1 MSVYE
6 KLGLKRAIN
15 GVGTVTN
22 LGGSLMP
29 REVVDAMRE
38 ASEAFVDMRELIRRT
53 GAIVAELTGAE
64 AGIITSGAS
73 AGLVLATA
81 ACMTG
86 NDPEK
91 MERLPDTRGMRNEI
105 IVQRTLRTGWYRM
118 LQLTGA
124 RLVEAGD
131 VDETT
136 AGQVEE
142 AVTARTAAIWY
153 FDFEPREG
161 IVSLEELAK
170 IGKRRGVPVLVDAAA
185 EVPPVENL
193 TRYLQRGAD
202 VVVFSGGKGIRGPND
217 SGFVCGRRDI
227 VEAIALQ
234 MCPRMGIGRAMK
246 IGKEGIIGAI
256 SALTRYVREDHAMEA
271 RDWEDKVT
279 YMVKE
284 LGRIPGL
291 RAERVIPEADMPI
304 RPLGIPRTQ
313 VTLDEEALDC
323 SAEELVAELA
333 DGNPSIR
340 LYAWRGRVLI
350 NPQCLQDGEERVI
363 VAQIR
368 SVLME

>member
-1 MSVYE
+1 VSVYE

-29 REVVDAMRE
+29 REVVDAVRD
-38 ASEAFVDMRELIRRT
+38 AAGAFVDMPELIRRT
-53 GAIVAELTGAE
+53 GEIVAELTGAE

-91 MERLPDTRGMRNEI
+91 MAKLPDATGMRNEV
-105 IVQRTLRTGWYRM
+105 IVQRRLRTGWYRM

-124 RLVEAGD
+124 HLVEVGD
-131 VDETT
+131 GDETT
-136 AGQVEE
+136 PGQVEE
-142 AVTARTAAIWY
+142 AITERTAALWF

-161 IVSLEELAK
+161 IVSLETLAE
-170 IGKRRGVPVLVDAAA
+170 IGSRRGVPVLVDAAA

-193 TRYLQRGAD
+193 TRYLRRGAD
-202 VVVFSGGKGIRGPND
+202 VVVFSGGKGIQGPND

-227 VEAIALQ
+227 IEAIALQ

-246 IGKEGIIGAI
+246 IGKEGIVGAI
-256 SALTRYVREDHAMEA
+256 TALMRYVKENHIVEA
-271 RDWEDKVT
+271 RNWEDKVH
-279 YMVKE
+279 YMAKE
-284 LGRIPGL
+284 LGRIPGV
-291 RAERVIPEADMPI
+291 RAERVIPEAEMPI

-313 VTLDEEALDC
+313 VTLEVALGH
-323 SAEELVAELA
+323 SAEELAAELA
-333 DGNPSIR
+333 EGNPSIR
-340 LYAWRGRVLI
+340 VFVWKGRILI
-350 NPQCLQDGEERVI
+350 NPQCLQNGEEKAI
-363 VAQIR
+363 VSRIR
-368 SVLME
+368 SVLES

>member
-29 REVVDAMRE
+29 SEVVEAMRE
-38 ASEAFVDMRELIRRT
+38 ASDAFVDMHELIRRT
-53 GAIVAELTGAE
+53 GEIVAELTGAE
-64 AGIITSGAS
+64 AGVITSGAS

-81 ACMTG
+81 ACMTA

-91 MERLPDTRGMRNEI
+91 MAKLPDARGMRNEV
-105 IVQRTLRTGWYRM
+105 IVQRTLRTGWYHM

-124 RLVEAGD
+124 RLVEVGD
-131 VDETT
+131 AEKTT
-136 AGQVEE
+136 AGQIEE
-142 AVTARTAAIWY
+142 AITERTAAIWY

-161 IVSLEELAK
+161 IVPLEKLAK

-193 TRYLQRGAD
+193 TRYLRRGAD
-202 VVVFSGGKGIRGPND
+202 VVVFSGGKGIQGPND

-227 VEAIALQ
+227 IEAIAHQ

-246 IGKEGIIGAI
+246 VGKEGIIGAI
-256 SALTRYVREDHAMEA
+256 SALMRYVRVDHVTEA
-271 RDWEDKVT
+271 RDWEDKVSF
-279 YMVKE
+279 MAKE
-284 LGRIPGL
+284 LGKIPGV
-291 RAERVIPEADMPI
+291 RAERVLPEAEMPI

-313 VTLDEEALDC
+313 FALDEVALGR
-323 SAEELVAELA
+323 SVERLVAELA
-333 DGNPSIR
+333 DGDPSIR
-340 LYAWRGRVLI
+340 LFVWKGRVLI
-350 NPQCLQDGEERVI
+350 NPQCLQDGEEKVI
-363 VAQIR
+363 VSQIR
-368 SVLME
+368 RVLQG